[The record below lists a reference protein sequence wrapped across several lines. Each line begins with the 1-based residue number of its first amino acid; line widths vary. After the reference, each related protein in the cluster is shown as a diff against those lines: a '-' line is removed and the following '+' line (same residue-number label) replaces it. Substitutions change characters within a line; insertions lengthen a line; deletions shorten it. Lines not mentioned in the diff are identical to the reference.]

1 MKVPSMTD
9 RQPQN
14 APAATALRVAD
25 LPQNA
30 ATPFEFVPDAKA
42 LSEIAAEMGLN
53 GLRKLRFKGEIRGTG
68 QKDWRLTGDLGF
80 TAVQPCVVTLEPVNS
95 RVDVKIER
103 TFLAGLQEDF
113 GDDEEVEMPED
124 DTVEPL
130 GSHIDPYEVMLE
142 SLALNLPQYPRKE
155 GAELG
160 ESVHT
165 APGVAPMR
173 DEDTRAFAGLAA
185 LRDQLE
191 NKG

>member
-30 ATPFEFVPDAKA
+30 ATPFEFTPDAKA
-42 LSEIAAEMGLN
+42 LREIATEMGVDA
-53 GLRKLRFKGEIRGTG
+53 LRKLRFKGEIRGTG
-68 QKDWRLTGDLGF
+68 QKDWRLTADIGF
-80 TAVQPCVVTLEPVNS
+80 TVVQPCVVTLEPVTS
-95 RVDVKIER
+95 RVDVTIER
-103 TFLAGLQEDF
+103 TFLAGLKEEF
-113 GDDEEVEMPED
+113 GEDEEIEMPED
-124 DTVEPL
+124 DNVEPL

-142 SLALNLPQYPRKE
+142 SLALNLPLYPRKD
-155 GAELG
+155 GAALG

-173 DEDTRAFAGLAA
+173 DEDTRPFAGLAA
-185 LRDQLE
+185 LKDQLE

>member
-1 MKVPSMTD
+1 MSD

-30 ATPFEFVPDAKA
+30 ATPFEFAPDAKA
-42 LSEIAAEMGLN
+42 LGKIAAEMGVDA
-53 GLRKLRFKGEIRGTG
+53 LRKLRFKGEIRGTG
-68 QKDWRLTGDLGF
+68 QKDWRLTADLGF
-80 TAVQPCVVTLEPVNS
+80 TVVQPCVVTLEPVTS

-103 TFLAGLQEDF
+103 TFLAGFQEEF
-113 GDDEEVEMPED
+113 GEDEEVEMPED

-142 SLALNLPQYPRKE
+142 SLALNLPQYPRKD
-155 GAELG
+155 GAALG

-165 APGVAPMR
+165 EPGVAPMR
-173 DEDTRAFAGLAA
+173 DEDTRPFAGLAA
-185 LRDQLE
+185 LKDQLE

>member
-1 MKVPSMTD
+1 MKVPYMTD
-9 RQPQN
+9 RQPQH

-30 ATPFEFVPDAKA
+30 ATPFEFTPDAKA
-42 LSEIAAEMGLN
+42 LGEIATRMGVDA
-53 GLRKLRFKGEIRGTG
+53 LRKLRFKGEIRGTG
-68 QKDWRLTGDLGF
+68 QKDWRLTADIGF
-80 TAVQPCVVTLEPVNS
+80 TVVQPCVVTLEPVTS

-103 TFLAGLQEDF
+103 TFLADLKEEF
-113 GDDEEVEMPED
+113 GDDEEIEMPED
-124 DTVEPL
+124 DSVEPL

-142 SLALNLPQYPRKE
+142 SLALNLPQYPRKD
-155 GAELG
+155 GAALG

-173 DEDTRAFAGLAA
+173 DEDTRPFAGLAA
-185 LRDQLE
+185 LKDQLE